1 MVRVAFGKLVDELA
15 QTNAFS
21 GILAISNWKE
31 KLGPHEVTVSE
42 VSWSASPDDVSYQR
56 HGSVDGT
63 ASTKHGNVRFADFEG
78 AVDDLGNKAQIA
90 VYRVTL
96 PSRGLD
102 PDKWVGRPP
111 PPAPADLYT
120 GPRSDGLLSTD
131 EISGNYCC
139 CCFPL
144 GFGATTV
151 MPHGP
156 DVIEQWGWC
165 WFTTLC
171 LGGEVRVRNP
181 GTNSFRHWKDP
192 NNVTTFTPGGA
203 SNGPSCLCKT
213 GSRAPLAFQ
222 LVDTKDIE
230 GSWCCCC
237 WMHTIAWSCFRKT
250 ALDKDKLN
258 HSGCAWILLLPL
270 LPFNEVRTRLY
281 VNGHPTNG
289 FYGPD
294 PNNIDWYRD
303 GGCVG
308 NGPSCSTKC

>member
-1 MVRVAFGKLVDELA
+1 M
-15 QTNAFS
+15 
-21 GILAISNWKE
+21 
-31 KLGPHEVTVSE
+31 
-42 VSWSASPDDVSYQR
+42 
-56 HGSVDGT
+56 
-63 ASTKHGNVRFADFEG
+63 
-78 AVDDLGNKAQIA
+78 
-90 VYRVTL
+90 
-96 PSRGLD
+96 
-102 PDKWVGRPP
+102 
-111 PPAPADLYT
+111 
-120 GPRSDGLLSTD
+120 
-131 EISGNYCC
+131 
-139 CCFPL
+139 
-144 GFGATTV
+144 
-151 MPHGP
+151 
-156 DVIEQWGWC
+156 
-165 WFTTLC
+165 
-171 LGGEVRVRNP
+171 RVRNP

-213 GSRAPLAFQ
+213 GSRTPLAFQ

-237 WMHTIAWSCFRKT
+237 WMHTIAWSCFTKK
-250 ALDKDKLN
+250 ALDKDRIN

-270 LPFNEVRTRLY
+270 IPFNEVRTRLY

>member
-1 MVRVAFGKLVDELA
+1 
-15 QTNAFS
+15 
-21 GILAISNWKE
+21 
-31 KLGPHEVTVSE
+31 
-42 VSWSASPDDVSYQR
+42 
-56 HGSVDGT
+56 
-63 ASTKHGNVRFADFEG
+63 
-78 AVDDLGNKAQIA
+78 
-90 VYRVTL
+90 
-96 PSRGLD
+96 
-102 PDKWVGRPP
+102 
-111 PPAPADLYT
+111 
-120 GPRSDGLLSTD
+120 
-131 EISGNYCC
+131 
-139 CCFPL
+139 
-144 GFGATTV
+144 

-156 DVIEQWGWC
+156 DIIEQWGWC

-181 GTNSFRHWKDP
+181 GTNSFRLWKDHS
-192 NNVTTFTPGGA
+192 NVTTFTPGGA

-213 GSRAPLAFQ
+213 GSRTPLAFQ

-237 WMHTIAWSCFRKT
+237 WMHTIAWSCFRKA

-308 NGPSCSTKC
+308 NGPSCSKKC